1 MRRMHF
7 LAAALCLFT
16 LNMSVAGTDSSSDD
30 HGMVVQTIIRN
41 VRASQFVLKDGDRID
56 HKQVH
61 DLILAMRDSLKHGL
75 ADYKIALQQAE
86 QGEEPDVAPGSEEL
100 LNLRVRFREIFP
112 DASDNLLFPL
122 DEAVV
127 VYAPESSFAGLSVYG
142 RHGELKGRIVEKQK
156 KWNTILSSGFISIDG
171 TRYWT
176 ILLTDDKRLDGTD
189 HRTDANN
196 VKWGDIKNRIAFEL
210 SERKSGE
217 DRKLEED
224 ALARFP
230 R

>member
-1 MRRMHF
+1 
-7 LAAALCLFT
+7 
-16 LNMSVAGTDSSSDD
+16 MSVAATDSSSDD
-30 HGMVVQTIIRN
+30 HGMVVQAIIRN
-41 VRASQFVLKDGDRID
+41 VRASQFVLKDGNRID
-56 HKQVH
+56 YKQVH
-61 DLILAMRDSLKHGL
+61 GLILAMRDSSRRAL

-86 QGEEPDVAPGSEEL
+86 QGEKAEPASGSEEL

-112 DASDNLLFPL
+112 DASDDLLFPL

-142 RHGELKGRIVEKQK
+142 RHGELKGRIVGKQK
-156 KWNTILSSGFISIDG
+156 EWNTTHGSGFSGFTPIDG

-176 ILLTDDKRLDGTD
+176 ILTTDDKRLYGNAW
-189 HRTDANN
+189 RIDANN
-196 VKWGDIKNRIAFEL
+196 VKWGDIKNRIAFEV